1 MKRTP
6 LVFLAV
12 LTLFLSSCGTV
23 ELASLWK
30 SQNVVIDGRVEDWK
44 GALYFFE
51 DKPIFVGVRNDE
63 EFLYVC
69 LQAAELSALGS
80 VADRGVIAW
89 FGPDGGNA
97 KSLGI
102 RFPAPMTPEKTEGQP
117 GAGRGDEGQR
127 GGRSGIPGRGGD
139 EGPRPPLGDPGQVV
153 ILGSGKNPSVVL
165 KKEDLKGLEVALEAH
180 EGYFVYEIK
189 IPLVRTPDFPYAVS
203 GTPGKRIAVTLET
216 PKMDAEM
223 RDRGGMPGGGMGPG
237 GIGRRGGMTG
247 RGNPTEEGWDW
258 EREGIGLKPI
268 KLVLK
273 ITLAQKPS

>member
-1 MKRTP
+1 MKRTS
-6 LVFLAV
+6 LLWLAFLI
-12 LTLFLSSCGTV
+12 LSLSSCGTV
-23 ELASLWK
+23 EIASLWRTD
-30 SQNVVIDGRVEDWK
+30 SVVVDGRVEDWK

-89 FGPDGGNA
+89 FGPEGGSA
-97 KSLGI
+97 KSFGI
-102 RFPAPMTPEKTEGQP
+102 RFPAPLMSEKQDRP
-117 GAGRGDEGQR
+117 AGAGDRDEDPR
-127 GGRSGIPGRGGD
+127 GGRGRAPGRGGE
-139 EGPRPPLGDPGQVV
+139 EGARLPLGDPGQVQ
-153 ILGSGKNPSVVL
+153 ILGTGKSPSVLL
-165 KKEDLKGLEVALEAH
+165 KKEDLKGIDIALEAH
-180 EGYFVYEIK
+180 EGYFVYEVK
-189 IPLVRTPDFPYAVS
+189 IPLVKTPDFPYAVS
-203 GTPGKRIAVTLET
+203 AAPGKNISVILET
-216 PKMDAEM
+216 PRMDAEM
-223 RDRGGMPGGGMGPG
+223 PVRGGMPGGGMGPG

-258 EREGIGLKPI
+258 EREGSGLKPI